1 MTQSELSFFIPRPE
15 RTGLLCNNF
24 HLSYTKQVLSTVF
37 ESRISVA
44 VCIFIPITTV
54 GAAPGANCTAI
65 DLFQRLSKC
74 TSLQSA
80 IASEVATD
88 SDEVLNKLCKYV
100 ELEIF
105 YIE

>member
-1 MTQSELSFFIPRPE
+1 M
-15 RTGLLCNNF
+15 
-24 HLSYTKQVLSTVF
+24 
-37 ESRISVA
+37 
-44 VCIFIPITTV
+44 TTV

-65 DLFQRLSKC
+65 DLFQRLSQC

-100 ELEIF
+100 DRDILYHQENMSVQCIPP
-105 YIE
+105 